1 MLLAEDVTNSL
12 LAPLKYG
19 QAKLTK
25 IVQFFLITGMFTM
38 FLLMTIITMTP
49 LLERF
54 NMKVMSHTGGLY
66 NILRYKIKF
75 QNGGDVYRTVDDSG
89 GNDAKY
95 VRNILIQSNMN
106 YRGEDGMQVN
116 EWLTMVNR
124 RYVRQLDPV
133 LTIDTR
139 PEPIWKIAVQQP
151 PTQDDRV
158 HEAPAV
164 GHGGVP
170 AVRGGGVHDDQEDAW
185 QGGHV
190 AGNVRGDVPTAGEDT
205 QDQEKQD
212 EGAGVDDANVQAKE
226 ADDNDDHDDTNDT
239 VVVGP
244 GVPIQEEGGEADDT
258 IVHAKKAN
266 AAHDDTNDTVVVG
279 PEVSRDEGGE
289 DDPVQ
294 GMIET
299 GGRKSMMT
307 KQEMFDPIRPELTG
321 KNSPNRPP
329 VQGDHVDKVPDVRV
343 EEVQDNQEVPHQENQ
358 AVAVHDDVTTGGGDD
373 QDQGRLVEDVTKDAE
388 PNGGSARH
396 RRSPKYR

>member
-1 MLLAEDVTNSL
+1 M
-12 LAPLKYG
+12 
-19 QAKLTK
+19 
-25 IVQFFLITGMFTM
+25 
-38 FLLMTIITMTP
+38 
-49 LLERF
+49 
-54 NMKVMSHTGGLY
+54 
-66 NILRYKIKF
+66 
-75 QNGGDVYRTVDDSG
+75 
-89 GNDAKY
+89 
-95 VRNILIQSNMN
+95 
-106 YRGEDGMQVN
+106 
-116 EWLTMVNR
+116 
-124 RYVRQLDPV
+124 
-133 LTIDTR
+133 
-139 PEPIWKIAVQQP
+139 
-151 PTQDDRV
+151 
-158 HEAPAV
+158 
-164 GHGGVP
+164 
-170 AVRGGGVHDDQEDAW
+170 
-185 QGGHV
+185 
-190 AGNVRGDVPTAGEDT
+190 
-205 QDQEKQD
+205 
-212 EGAGVDDANVQAKE
+212 
-226 ADDNDDHDDTNDT
+226 
-239 VVVGP
+239 GP

-299 GGRKSMMT
+299 GVRKSMMT

-343 EEVQDNQEVPHQENQ
+343 EEVQDNQEVPHQVDAWQENQ